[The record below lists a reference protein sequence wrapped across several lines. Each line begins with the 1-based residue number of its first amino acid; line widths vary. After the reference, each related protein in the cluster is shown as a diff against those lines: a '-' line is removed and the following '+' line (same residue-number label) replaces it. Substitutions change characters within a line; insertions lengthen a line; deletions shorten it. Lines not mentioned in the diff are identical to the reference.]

1 MSYILT
7 EEVKNWIQQ
16 SVGTENCIIT
26 IENTTQKGEGYVG
39 EFIFAKVELQ
49 SSEDTVKGSKTV
61 FIALK
66 RNNKNP
72 EVQKQ
77 IPEMHE
83 LCRREVYFYGVI
95 IPAYQR
101 FHKIKT
107 LQDDFYIVPK
117 CYKAF
122 LENENNVVVLENL
135 KRKGYVLQQREK
147 PMNSVQIKLCLK
159 SYAKLH
165 GLGFAMRDQ
174 TPEEFKMIS
183 KDLHP
188 LMKETFRYFK
198 PLYDSKSIAVVDTL
212 QEAGREDLS
221 VRFEKFYKEKGLYN
235 RVLEAADANID
246 EKVII
251 HGDCHNAN
259 MLFLFKDNDRSNP
272 QHVALIDFQITCLH
286 SPIMDLSYFLFI
298 NLSSEDFAQIKEFL
312 EFYYSELSSV
322 LAELGSDVNKLFPK
336 HVMQEHLR
344 KIFHYGFCVSVAFL
358 EIMYINNEDAPPLI
372 DEETNEIMGG
382 LKELKLKSREEYV
395 RRLVSMVD
403 SFFNSG
409 YV

>member
-16 SVGTENCIIT
+16 SVGTENCTIT
-26 IENTTQKGEGYVG
+26 IENTTQKGEGYAG

-49 SSEDTVKGSKTV
+49 TNEGRVSQDKPI

-66 RNNKNP
+66 RNNQNP
-72 EVQKQ
+72 AVRKQ
-77 IPEMHE
+77 IPVMHE
-83 LCRREVYFYGVI
+83 LCRREVYLYSAI
-95 IPAYQR
+95 IPAYQT
-101 FHKIKT
+101 FYKNKT
-107 LQDDFYIVPK
+107 LRDDLYLLPK
-117 CYKAF
+117 CHKTF
-122 LENENNVVVLENL
+122 LEGENNVVVLENL

-183 KDLHP
+183 RDLHP
-188 LMKETFRYFK
+188 LMQEAFSNFK
-198 PLYDSKSIAVVDTL
+198 PVLDSKSIAVVDTL
-212 QEAGREDLS
+212 QKAGREDLS
-221 VRFEKFYKEKGLYN
+221 VRFEKFYEEKSLHN
-235 RVLEAADANID
+235 RVLEAAEATID
-246 EKVII
+246 QKVII

-259 MLFLFKDNDRSNP
+259 MLFLFKDNDISNP

-286 SPIMDLSYFLFI
+286 SPILDISFFLFM
-298 NLSSEDFAQIKEFL
+298 NLSSEEFPQIKEFF

-322 LAELGSDVNKLFPK
+322 LTELGSDVNKLFPK

-344 KIFHYGFCVSVAFL
+344 KFFQYGFCISVAFL
-358 EIMYINNEDAPPLI
+358 EILYIDNEDAPPLI
-372 DEETNEIMGG
+372 DEETNEVLGG
-382 LKELKLKSREEYV
+382 LKELKLKSGKN
-395 RRLVSMVD
+395 M
-403 SFFNSG
+403 
-409 YV
+409 